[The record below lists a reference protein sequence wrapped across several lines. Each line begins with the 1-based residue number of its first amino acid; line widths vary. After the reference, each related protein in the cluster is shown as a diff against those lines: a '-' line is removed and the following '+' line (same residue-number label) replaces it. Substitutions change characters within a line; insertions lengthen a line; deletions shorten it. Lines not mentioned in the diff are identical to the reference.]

1 MNKASQ
7 TQEILRIVGISGSL
21 RDTSY
26 TRMAVEIAL
35 QGAKEH
41 GAEVQLLDLR
51 DYDLPFCD
59 GSGKESEQAPDA
71 LRLRRAVSEAHGVI
85 LGSPEYHG
93 SFSGVL
99 KNALDL
105 MGFDQF
111 GGKIV
116 GLVGVSGGSMGAVN
130 ALNDLRR
137 VVRWVHAWVIPQ
149 QTSIPQA
156 WDHFDDDGRLDD
168 KEMAERLREIGH
180 QVARFA
186 YLHHSEQAKMFLELW
201 EQALKNPGGD
211 LD

>member
-1 MNKASQ
+1 MSQ
-7 TQEILRIVGISGSL
+7 DIKNNEPLLIVGIAGSL

-59 GSGKESEQAPDA
+59 GSGKESEQAHDV
-71 LRLRRAVSEAHGVI
+71 LRLRQAVSEAHGVI

-168 KEMAERLREIGH
+168 ESMAERLREVGH

-186 YLHHSEQAKMFLELW
+186 YLHHSEQAKQFLELW

>member
-1 MNKASQ
+1 MSQ
-7 TQEILRIVGISGSL
+7 DIKKDEPLLIVGIAGSL

-35 QGAKEH
+35 EGAREL
-41 GAEVQLLDLR
+41 GAEARLIDLR
-51 DYDLPFCD
+51 DYDLVFCD
-59 GSGKESEQAPDA
+59 GSRKEGERAPDL
-71 LRLRRAVSEAHGVI
+71 LRLRRDVSEAHGII

-116 GLVGVSGGSMGAVN
+116 GLVGVSGGSLGAVN

-137 VVRWVHAWVIPQ
+137 VARWIHAWVIPEQ
-149 QTSIPQA
+149 ASIPQA
-156 WDHFDDDGRLDD
+156 WDYFDDDGHLNDE
-168 KEMAERLREIGH
+168 KMAERLREVGR

-186 YLHHSEQAKMFLELW
+186 YLHHSEQSKQFLEMW
-201 EQALKNPGGD
+201 EQALTNPGGH
-211 LD
+211 LA